1 MLHLAIYSKFLL
13 TAQAHQGDNVSTL
26 AAFDKKKQHR
36 NKRQAIIREAAIAF
50 NEGGYEG
57 TSLDTIAARLGVTKK
72 ALYYYV
78 KNKQEILY
86 EIFCQWSDVQES
98 AIEQATTK
106 GTTGIKRLALYAEYY
121 VASVFDLL
129 TPMDRVTGEF
139 SSLDPESIKAIRK
152 RRKDNDQKL
161 ESFVKQAIAEGG
173 AADLDPHMV
182 VNTLNGALDW
192 IFKWYKPGGS
202 LSAEEAARSTF
213 EVILQGLA
221 KR

>member
-1 MLHLAIYSKFLL
+1 M
-13 TAQAHQGDNVSTL
+13 STW
-26 AAFDKKKQHR
+26 AAFDKKKQHS

-86 EIFCQWSDVQES
+86 EIFCQWSDVQET
-98 AIEQATTK
+98 AIKNATEQ
-106 GTTGIKRLALYAEYY
+106 GGSGIERLKLYAEYY
-121 VASVFDLL
+121 VVSVFDQL

-139 SSLDPESIKAIRK
+139 SSLDPDSIKAIRK
-152 RRKDNDQKL
+152 RRKHNDRKL
-161 ESFVKQAIAEGG
+161 EEFVQQSINEGE

-192 IFKWYKPGGS
+192 IFKWYKPGG
-202 LSAEEAARSTF
+202 ARSAKEVAGSTF
-213 EVILQGLA
+213 DIILKGLA